1 MADGYGN
8 EKVDP
13 KWVQVQKKAFTRWM
27 NQYLSERML
36 SVEDIQTDLCDGVL
50 LINLLEVISRKK
62 MPKKCRA
69 KPGNAI
75 VKKENLNTAIDFIKS
90 EGLKLVNIGSS
101 DVFEGNLRIILG
113 LIWTLILR
121 YQIQTGIEEGSPK
134 WLLLEWVKK
143 QVKPYGVDEPKNF
156 TNSWTDGQVLTALC
170 DSLEPGNCPLEGTDR
185 DAHPVEDLAR
195 AIKVAEDSYDIHP
208 LIDAIDIH
216 ETPDEHSIMA
226 YVSYFRDYLEK
237 DAERKATPVAARTT
251 ADGPGVEGGR
261 ARQENPFFIRGKN
274 VQGDSTKVGGKA
286 DWFHVE
292 ITGPEDVQAAP
303 LKDLENG
310 DYESSYTPTK
320 AGRYQV
326 AIKLKGEDIVGSP
339 FDVLMEGAC
348 AKNTWADGPGLVGG
362 KTGRDLPFTIHGVDA
377 DGNPASDGGEPY
389 DVKITGPNG
398 PVEPTLKDNGD
409 GTVDAV
415 YNVADPGDYDIDI
428 SLHGDQIKDAPF
440 KASVKAAPDASQSWA
455 EGPGLEGAFDNE
467 PAFFKVFARDVNGNP
482 VSGDDCEVQIAGP
495 SAANSKVTD
504 NGDGTYDVEYSV
516 DEPGEYT
523 ITATL
528 DGDAVKNTPKT
539 VTVLEG
545 ADADHASV
553 SYTITVQAKNKH
565 GEPKTYGG
573 DRFEVR
579 VAGDGDSEVQSEA
592 VDHGD
597 GTYSAK
603 YELEGDAGAQF
614 NVHIKLNG
622 RDIRGSPFKH
632 TL

>member
-1 MADGYGN
+1 MSGYGS

-50 LINLLEVISRKK
+50 LINLLEIISRKK
-62 MPKKCRA
+62 MPKKWRA

-75 VKKENLNTAIDFIKS
+75 VKKENLNTALDFIKS

-101 DVFEGNLRIILG
+101 DIFEGNLRIILG

-121 YQIQTGIEEGSPK
+121 YQIQSGIEEGSPK

-143 QVKPYGVDEPKNF
+143 QVKPYGVAEPKNF
-156 TNSWTDGQVLTALC
+156 TNSWVDGQVLTALC
-170 DSLEPGNCPLEGTDR
+170 DSLEPGNCPLDGTDPE
-185 DAHPVEDLAR
+185 AHPVDDLAR

-208 LIDAIDIH
+208 LIDAIDINQ
-216 ETPDEHSIMA
+216 TPDEHSIMA

-237 DAERKATPVAARTT
+237 DAERKATPVASRTT

-261 ARQENPFFIRGKN
+261 ARAENPFYIRGKN
-274 VQGDSTKVGGKA
+274 LHGDSTKTGGKA
-286 DWFHVE
+286 DWFNVE
-292 ITGPEDVQAAP
+292 ITGPEEVAAAP
-303 LKDLENG
+303 LQDLENG
-310 DYESSYTPTK
+310 DYASSYTPNK

-326 AIKLKGEDIVGSP
+326 SIKLKGEDIVDSP
-339 FDVLMEGAC
+339 FSVLMEGAC
-348 AKNTWADGPGLVGG
+348 AANTWADGPGLVGG

-377 DGNPASDGGEPY
+377 DGNPTNDAGEPY
-389 DVKITGPNG
+389 EVAITGPNG
-398 PVEPTLKDNGD
+398 PVEPTLTDNGD

-415 YNVADPGDYDIDI
+415 YNVDAPGDYDIAVK
-428 SLHGDQIKDAPF
+428 LHGDDIKDSPF
-440 KASVKAAPDASQSWA
+440 KASVKAAPDASKSWA

-467 PAFFKVFARDVNGNP
+467 PAFFKVFARDVNDQP
-482 VSGDDCEVQIAGP
+482 VAGDDCEVQIAGP
-495 SAANSKVTD
+495 GPANSKVVD

-528 DGDAVKNTPKT
+528 DGDAVQNTPKT

-553 SYTITVQAKNKH
+553 SYTITVQAKNKK
-565 GEPKTYGG
+565 GENKTYGG

-579 VAGDGDSEVQSEA
+579 VTGDGDSEVQSEA
-592 VDHGD
+592 ADHGD

-603 YELEGDAGAQF
+603 YALEGDAGSNF
-614 NVHIKLNG
+614 NVFIKLNG
-622 RDIRGSPFKH
+622 RDIAGSPFKH

>member
-1 MADGYGN
+1 
-8 EKVDP
+8 
-13 KWVQVQKKAFTRWM
+13 
-27 NQYLSERML
+27 ML
-36 SVEDIQTDLCDGVL
+36 SVEDIQADLVDGVL

-62 MPKKCRA
+62 MHKKWRQ

-75 VKKENLNTAIDFIKS
+75 VKKENLNTAIEFIKL

-101 DVFEGNLRIILG
+101 DIFEGNLRIILG

-134 WLLLEWVKK
+134 WILLEWVKK

-156 TNSWTDGQVLTALC
+156 TKSWIDGQVLTALC
-170 DSLEPGNCPLEGTDR
+170 DSLEPGNCPLDGTDAE
-185 DAHPVEDLAR
+185 AHPVEDLAR
-195 AIKVAEDSYDIHP
+195 AIKVAEDNYDIHP
-208 LIDAIDIH
+208 LIDAIDINQ
-216 ETPDEHSIMA
+216 TPDEHSIMA

-237 DAERKATPVAARTT
+237 DAERRGAPCAARTT

-261 ARQENPFFIRGKN
+261 AHTQNPFTIHAKN
-274 VQGDSTKVGGKA
+274 LRGDSTEQGGHG
-286 DWFHVE
+286 DLFTVE
-292 ITGPEDVQAAP
+292 ITGADDIAADP
-303 LKDLENG
+303 LADNGNG
-310 DYESSYTPTK
+310 DYDSGYNPQK

-326 AIKLKGEDIVGSP
+326 AIKFKGEDIVGSP

-348 AKNTWADGPGLVGG
+348 AKNTWADGPGLNGG

-377 DGNPASDGGEPY
+377 NGNPATDGGEPY
-389 DVKITGPNG
+389 EVAINGPNG
-398 PVEPTLKDNGD
+398 PVEPVLKDNGD

-415 YNVADPGDYDIDI
+415 YNVDAPGDYDVAVN
-428 SLHGDQIKDAPF
+428 LHGDPIKDSPF
-440 KASVKAAPDASQSWA
+440 KAHVKAVPDASKSWA

-467 PAFFKVFARDVNGNP
+467 PAQFKVFARDVNGNP
-482 VSGDDCEVQIAGP
+482 VSGDDCEIQIAGP
-495 SAANSKVTD
+495 GPANSNVTD
-504 NGDGTYDVEYSV
+504 NGDGTYDVEYNV
-516 DEPGEYT
+516 DAPGEYA

-528 DGDAVKNTPKT
+528 DGDAVQNTPKT
-539 VTVLEG
+539 VNVLEG

-553 SYTITVQAKNKH
+553 SYAITVQAKNKS
-565 GEPKTYGG
+565 GENKTYGG

-579 VAGDGDSEVQSEA
+579 VSGDGDSEVESQA
-592 VDHGD
+592 LDHGD

-603 YELEGDAGAQF
+603 YALEGDAGANF
-614 NVHIKLNG
+614 SVHIKLNS